1 MHNLNLW
8 EEKFRTHCKSLCEG
22 ADSAHDVSHY
32 YRVVKTAKQLAEV
45 EKARLE
51 VVVPAVWL
59 HDYVYIAKNDPRRS
73 QASRISA
80 EAAIKWLDSIGYEKS
95 LFADIAHAIE
105 AHSFSAGITARTIE
119 AKVVQDADRL
129 DGVGAI
135 GIARCFMVGGMF
147 NRRIY
152 DPEDAFAE
160 KRKLDDMVNTIDH
173 FYTKLFCTIEMM
185 QTEAGRTEGVR
196 RAEVMRMYLEN
207 LKTEIV

>member
-1 MHNLNLW
+1 MHNLISW
-8 EEKFRTHCKSLCEG
+8 EEKFRTHCKTLCEG

-32 YRVVKTAKQLAEV
+32 DRVVKTAKQLAEV

-80 EAAIKWLDSIGYEKS
+80 EAAIKWLDSVGYEKS
-95 LFADIAHAIE
+95 LFRDIAHAIE

-160 KRKLDDMVNTIDH
+160 SRKLDDGLNTIDH
-173 FYTKLFCTIEMM
+173 FYSKLFHTIETL
-185 QTEAGRTEGVR
+185 QTNAGKAEGVR
-196 RAEVMRMYLEN
+196 RAEVMRNYLEN
-207 LKTEIV
+207 LKKEIL

>member
-1 MHNLNLW
+1 MHNLNSW
-8 EEKFRTHCKSLCEG
+8 EEKFRTHCKALCEG

-59 HDYVYIAKNDPRRS
+59 HDYVYIAKSDPRRS

-80 EAAIKWLDSIGYEKS
+80 EAAVKWLDSIGYERS
-95 LFADIAHAIE
+95 LLSDIAHAIE

-152 DPEDAFAE
+152 DPEDAFGE
-160 KRKLDDMVNTIDH
+160 TRKLDDSINTIDH
-173 FYTKLFCTIEMM
+173 FYTKLFRTIETM
-185 QTEAGRTEGVR
+185 QTSAGKAEGVR
-196 RAEVMRMYLEN
+196 RAEVMRSYLDN
-207 LKTEIV
+207 LKKEIL